1 MKIVTWHSE
10 TAPASQAWIARFL
23 DGKRFLPTMATASTE
38 AGVIAKAQAFWDAE
52 LARFAA
58 RGGRKPATV
67 ADAIIERNGK
77 PDPVDTDAIVL
88 NEEDRQSEAAS
99 TTGSEEVDL
108 THGFIVESADEEEI
122 DLLA

>member
-10 TAPASQAWIARFL
+10 TAPSSQAWIARFL

-38 AGVIAKAQAFWDAE
+38 EGVIAKAQAFWDAE

-77 PDPVDTDAIVL
+77 PDPVDKDAIVL
-88 NEEDRQSEAAS
+88 NDEGSQSAAAL
-99 TTGSEEVDL
+99 TAAPEEVDL
-108 THGFIVESADEEEI
+108 THGFIAESDDDDEI